1 MGCIYKITNT
11 INDKIYIGYTTTSIE
26 TRMRK
31 HKTDDIKS
39 DTVLGRAIKKY
50 GWDKFRWEILEE
62 CDDKERLLELE
73 KYYIDKYSSH
83 IPNGYNM
90 TFGGERLY
98 GENNPFYG
106 KKHSDKTREKL
117 SIMASNKIGDK
128 NPFYGKH
135 HSEDSKK
142 LISIAN
148 SRPIEMLNDD
158 FEVIKRFNSVSD
170 GGKWV
175 ISEGITN
182 NKSANSSIVKA
193 IKHKHRA
200 FGYYWRYVDEGVETM
215 DDECNPVG

>member
-83 IPNGYNM
+83 IPNG
-90 TFGGERLY
+90 
-98 GENNPFYG
+98 
-106 KKHSDKTREKL
+106 
-117 SIMASNKIGDK
+117 
-128 NPFYGKH
+128 KH

-170 GGKWV
+170 GGRWV

>member
-90 TFGGERLY
+90 TFG
-98 GENNPFYG
+98 
-106 KKHSDKTREKL
+106 
-117 SIMASNKIGDK
+117 
-128 NPFYGKH
+128 
-135 HSEDSKK
+135 
-142 LISIAN
+142 
-148 SRPIEMLNDD
+148 
-158 FEVIKRFNSVSD
+158 
-170 GGKWV
+170 
-175 ISEGITN
+175 
-182 NKSANSSIVKA
+182 
-193 IKHKHRA
+193 
-200 FGYYWRYVDEGVETM
+200 
-215 DDECNPVG
+215 